1 MQQAVAALCG
11 ARRRLIYL
19 VGAWLGL
26 RLGLANPNPNP
37 NPHPHPHPHPNTHPN
52 PTQVGAGGIG
62 KTGLAVAVAHYVR
75 LRHAFRD
82 GVLTPTLTLTVD
94 AR

>member
-19 VGAWLGL
+19 VAAWLGL

-37 NPHPHPHPHPNTHPN
+37 NPHPHPHPNPN
-52 PTQVGAGGIG
+52 QVGAGGIG

-82 GVLTPTLTLTVD
+82 GVHTVD

>member
-19 VGAWLGL
+19 
-26 RLGLANPNPNP
+26 
-37 NPHPHPHPHPNTHPN
+37 
-52 PTQVGAGGIG
+52 VGAGGIG

-82 GVLTPTLTLTVD
+82 GALTPTLTLTVD

>member
-11 ARRRLIYL
+11 ASRRLIYL

-26 RLGLANPNPNP
+26 RLGVANPNRNPSPNLD
-37 NPHPHPHPHPNTHPN
+37 THPN
-52 PTQVGAGGIG
+52 PNQVGAGGIG